1 MPTLRI
7 FQVDAFTDERFGG
20 NPAAV
25 VPLEAW
31 LDGSILQ
38 AVAAEN
44 NLSETAFFVADGDS
58 YQLRWF
64 TPTVEVKLCGHA
76 TLAAAFVIFE
86 MLEPDRQD
94 VCFET
99 LSGTLTV
106 SRTDTR
112 LVMDFPVWELTSVH
126 PAPTELLD
134 GLGVAPVAVFVTTSL
149 DNYFVV
155 LEDETQ
161 IRAVRPDYE
170 LLSRL
175 RPAGIVVTAPGDS
188 SDCVS
193 RYFAP
198 SYGILEDPAT
208 GSIHCGLVP
217 YWANRLGKREI
228 FARQAS
234 PRGAELYCEQRGDR
248 VVIAGHAVEYLEG
261 HITV

>member
-1 MPTLRI
+1 MPRLRI
-7 FQVDAFTDERFGG
+7 FQVDAFTDKRFGG

-31 LDGSILQ
+31 LDDSVLQ

-86 MLEPDRQD
+86 KLEPSGHEVR
-94 VCFET
+94 FET

-106 SRTDTR
+106 SRADTR
-112 LVMDFPVWELTSVH
+112 LVMNFPVWELTAVD
-126 PAPTELLD
+126 PGPPELLD
-134 GLGVAPVAVFVTTSL
+134 GLGVKPTAVFVVPAE
-149 DNYFVV
+149 DNYFAV
-155 LEDETQ
+155 LEDEAQ

-175 RPAGIVVTAPGDS
+175 HPAGVVVTAPGDT

-198 SYGILEDPAT
+198 SFGIPEDPAT
-208 GSIHCGLVP
+208 GSIHCALVP

-234 PRGAELYCEQRGDR
+234 ARGAELHCEHRGDR
-248 VVIAGHAVEYLEG
+248 VLIAGHAVEYLEG

>member
-1 MPTLRI
+1 MPRLRI
-7 FQVDAFTDERFGG
+7 FQVDAFTNERFGG
-20 NPAAV
+20 NAAAI

-31 LDGSILQ
+31 LDDSILQ

-44 NLSETAFFVADGDS
+44 NLSETAFFVADGDD

-86 MLEPDRQD
+86 KLEPGRHE

-106 SRTDTR
+106 SRADTR
-112 LVMDFPVWELTSVH
+112 LVMNFSVWELTAVDAS
-126 PAPTELLD
+126 PSELLD
-134 GLGVAPVAVFVTTSL
+134 GLGVEPAAVFVGPAL

-155 LEDETQ
+155 LEDEAQ
-161 IRAVRPDYE
+161 IRAVRPDFE

-175 RPAGIVVTAPGDS
+175 HPAGVVVTAPGDS

-193 RYFAP
+193 RYFVP
-198 SYGILEDPAT
+198 GYGIPEDPAT

-228 FARQAS
+228 LARQAS
-234 PRGAELYCEQRGDR
+234 SRGAELHCEHRGDR
-248 VVIAGHAVEYLEG
+248 VLIAGDAVEYLEG

>member
-1 MPTLRI
+1 MATLRI
-7 FQVDAFTDERFGG
+7 FLIDAFTDERFCG

-31 LDGSILQ
+31 LDDSILQ

-44 NLSETAFFVADGDS
+44 NLSETAFCVADGDS

-86 MLEPDRQD
+86 KLEPGRHD

-99 LSGTLTV
+99 LSGILTV
-106 SRTDTR
+106 SRADTR
-112 LVMDFPVWELTSVH
+112 LVMNFPAWQLTSVE
-126 PAPTELLD
+126 PGPSELLA
-134 GLGVAPVAVFVTTSL
+134 GLGVASAAVFVTTSL

-155 LEDETQ
+155 LEDEAQ
-161 IRAVRPDYE
+161 IRAVRPDYA

-175 RPAGIVVTAPGDS
+175 HPGAVVVTAPGDS

-198 SYGILEDPAT
+198 SYGIPEDPAT

-248 VVIAGHAVEYLEG
+248 VLIAGHAVEYLEG